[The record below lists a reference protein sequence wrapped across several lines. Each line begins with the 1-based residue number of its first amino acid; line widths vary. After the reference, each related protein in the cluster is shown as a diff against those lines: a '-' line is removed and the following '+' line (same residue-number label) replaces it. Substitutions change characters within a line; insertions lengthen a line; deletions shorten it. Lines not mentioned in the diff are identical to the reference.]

1 MPENRPT
8 VPIIVESGDISERP
22 LKQVPMPGF
31 ADLNAPRIVFIG
43 AGRSYRPIGGVRIIL
58 KYVASL
64 RAAGFNAYLLNES
77 SFPVWM
83 YDPFV
88 RTHARVIASSYCP
101 FRGQDALAIPKS
113 ANDAILNTTKDWQ
126 ATSALFAQNAVG
138 LRPSDRRRQPWEA
151 AHFAAHI
158 SPSRFFAAVM
168 REDFNWSD
176 VAMISPALSEDMFY
190 PSDRLG
196 QSVIAC
202 SGRKWPQVLTD
213 LKAKVAAD
221 KTVVERF

>member
-58 KYVASL
+58 QYVASL

-77 SFPVWM
+77 SFPAWM

-88 RTHARVIASSYCP
+88 RTHARVIASS
-101 FRGQDALAIPKS
+101 
-113 ANDAILNTTKDWQ
+113 
-126 ATSALFAQNAVG
+126 
-138 LRPSDRRRQPWEA
+138 
-151 AHFAAHI
+151 
-158 SPSRFFAAVM
+158 
-168 REDFNWSD
+168 
-176 VAMISPALSEDMFY
+176 
-190 PSDRLG
+190 
-196 QSVIAC
+196 
-202 SGRKWPQVLTD
+202 
-213 LKAKVAAD
+213 
-221 KTVVERF
+221 